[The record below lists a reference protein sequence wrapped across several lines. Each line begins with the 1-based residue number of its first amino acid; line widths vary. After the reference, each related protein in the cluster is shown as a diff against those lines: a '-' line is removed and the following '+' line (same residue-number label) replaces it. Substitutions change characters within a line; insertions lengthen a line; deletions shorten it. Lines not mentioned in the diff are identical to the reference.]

1 MFQLKK
7 SSGQWEGGILIGF
20 YPFRQ
25 LNDLKTDGSYWKL
38 FRKELKKHINN
49 EDTVFWKKGFEIL
62 QNILHYHIIDG
73 SHPAASLVS
82 GNLTTLSGDT
92 VSVVVSDMAISF
104 NNAFVIERDWMFVN
118 GIVHVIDRVL
128 LPPSDPLPAKWARA
142 FYLAKQG
149 ISVIRPFKIQ
159 DMIHL

>member
-1 MFQLKK
+1 MLSRCADTVNFVLFFT
-7 SSGQWEGGILIGF
+7 SLLLIL
-20 YPFRQ
+20 Y
-25 LNDLKTDGSYWKL
+25 
-38 FRKELKKHINN
+38 HIAHAAVPNN
-49 EDTVFWKKGFEIL
+49 EWANHADTFPAGVTLETYLLPENLGIL

-128 LPPSDPLPAKWARA
+128 LPPSDPLPAK
-142 FYLAKQG
+142 
-149 ISVIRPFKIQ
+149 
-159 DMIHL
+159 